1 MKVKVK
7 DLKKIITEHKQLNE
21 TRLILERIDF
31 EALKQINSSLNSIN
45 NLIKGFNLPELKS
58 GIQKAA
64 GVASGTIGD
73 ETLRGALA
81 GAFPEGKFKDWISGV
96 SAIASFQ
103 SGVVKGFRQFPEIV
117 DFMLKMRMDEKGTK
131 RALKLIKSAFSPP
144 GFMAQLRGLPFVNDD
159 KLAQELAQLNHDEL
173 QELANRAQRIELPE
187 PKKEDLK
194 QLAILNQK
202 ASKTPEEAKEEL
214 VKEPEVEISS
224 SEEEIENKTDVVI
237 TANSFMRFMKKTF
250 PESSRESVM
259 GLASFL
265 TKKGVKFK

>member
-202 ASKTPEEAKEEL
+202 ASKTKEEL

>member
-187 PKKEDLK
+187 P
-194 QLAILNQK
+194 
-202 ASKTPEEAKEEL
+202 TKEEL

-250 PESSRESVM
+250 PESSREIVM